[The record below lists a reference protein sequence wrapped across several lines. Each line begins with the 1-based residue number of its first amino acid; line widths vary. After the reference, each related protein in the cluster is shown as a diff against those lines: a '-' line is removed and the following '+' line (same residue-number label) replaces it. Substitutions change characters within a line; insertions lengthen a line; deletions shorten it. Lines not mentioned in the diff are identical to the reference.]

1 MATRALIGYLD
12 EDRNFTCTY
21 NHYDGNPEHLGKA
34 LLDFYDT
41 NERARSIANEGYIS
55 YVDPENGNLEQKHDE
70 KPEKIKLLGDWEEA
84 QEEMAGMVDHYGG
97 DYGYIWFEGEGAWT
111 TLKNHGIRSMM
122 DQIDDK
128 MSLAASMFGPVD
140 ENKKEEEMKEIEEN
154 YNTKWNEFI
163 TENKVID
170 DQWTVYVK
178 SLINDI
184 RLNGVD
190 DYVDFSEDDFKE
202 DFDNYIADKMDM

>member
-1 MATRALIGYLD
+1 
-12 EDRNFTCTY
+12 
-21 NHYDGNPEHLGKA
+21 
-34 LLDFYDT
+34 
-41 NERARSIANEGYIS
+41 
-55 YVDPENGNLEQKHDE
+55 
-70 KPEKIKLLGDWEEA
+70 
-84 QEEMAGMVDHYGG
+84 
-97 DYGYIWFEGEGAWT
+97 
-111 TLKNHGIRSMM
+111 MM
-122 DQIDDK
+122 DQLDSK

-140 ENKKEEEMKEIEEN
+140 ENEEMEGIEES

-163 TENKVID
+163 TENQVID

-178 SLINDI
+178 SLVNAI